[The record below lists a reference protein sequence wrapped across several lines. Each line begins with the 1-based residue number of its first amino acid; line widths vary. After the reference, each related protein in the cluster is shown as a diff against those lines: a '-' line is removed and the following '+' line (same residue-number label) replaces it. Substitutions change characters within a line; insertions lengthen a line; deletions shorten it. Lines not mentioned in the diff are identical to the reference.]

1 MPEDAATHPIL
12 SQIDRDELVE
22 LGKDLIR
29 IPSKIGEETPVCPL
43 DRRVHEVPRP

>member
-12 SQIDRDELVE
+12 SQINREELVE

-29 IPSKIGEETPVCPL
+29 IPSKIGEETPAGPL
-43 DRRVHEVPRP
+43 DRRVHEISWP